1 MKSLMIVLFLFVS
14 CTSAELA
21 QVAGAVLQ
29 GGTTQGAVTKNEMGL
44 GLKEALSNGL
54 IAAVTSTNKKNGYLG
69 NQLIKIAF
77 PKEAKV
83 VADTL
88 NAVGGASLIS
98 KVTTSLNRA
107 AEHASIKAK
116 PIFASAISQ
125 LTFTDVVKILNG
137 NSNEATEYLK
147 RVTGSQLVA
156 AFSPDITNSLKA
168 VNATK
173 YWGDVMGQYNQIP
186 FVKKVNPNLTTYVTN
201 HAVDGLFKEIAK
213 TEKSI
218 RQNPVE
224 RTSYLLKRVFG
235 LLDK

>member
-1 MKSLMIVLFLFVS
+1 MKFLLVLMLLVS

-29 GGTTQGAVTKNEMGL
+29 SSATQGAVTKNEMGL

-54 IAAVTSTNKKNGYLG
+54 IAAVTNTNKKNGYLG
-69 NQLIKIAF
+69 NQLIRIAF
-77 PKEAKV
+77 PKEAKI

-88 NAVGGASLIS
+88 NAVGGSALIS

-125 LTFTDVVKILNG
+125 LTFMDVVKILNG
-137 NSNEATEYLK
+137 NSNEATQYLQ
-147 RVTGSQLVA
+147 RVTGSQLIS
-156 AFSPDITNSLKA
+156 AFSPDITRSLKA
-168 VNATK
+168 VHATK

-186 FVKKVNPNLTTYVTN
+186 FVKKVNPNLTSYVTN
-201 HAVDGLFKEIAK
+201 QAVNGLFKEIAK

-218 RQNPVE
+218 RENPVE
-224 RTSYLLKRVFG
+224 RTSQLLKRVFG

>member
-1 MKSLMIVLFLFVS
+1 MKYLLLITLFFS

-29 GGTTQGAVTKNEMGL
+29 GSGTTQGPVTQKEMGL

-54 IAAVTSTNKKNGYLG
+54 ISAVTNTNKKNGFLG

-77 PKEAKV
+77 PKEAKI

-88 NAVGGASLIS
+88 NAVGGSALIN

-125 LTFTDVVKILNG
+125 LTFMDVVKILNG
-137 NSNEATEYLK
+137 NSNEATQYLQ
-147 RVTGSQLVA
+147 RVTGSKLVT
-156 AFSPDITNSLKA
+156 AFSPDITKSLKA

-186 FVKKVNPNLTTYVTN
+186 FVKKVNPNLTSYVTN
-201 HAVDGLFKEIAK
+201 QAVNGLFKEIAK

-218 RQNPVE
+218 RENPVE